1 MKKKKKSKLGK
12 IIRGF
17 FVLVIVIILIAL
29 GTNTACYL
37 IGEEVQTAD
46 GEIVT
51 LHGKKD
57 VIHALICGVNDNLTD
72 TMMYVRYDV
81 KNGNIAMMSV
91 PRDTYVE
98 NEYCVG
104 NKLNGIYRGKN
115 IIPLVKEIQDLLDVK
130 LDYYVVFDTDIVH
143 QIIDEIGGVE
153 IEVPFRMKYDD
164 PTQDLHIDLQPGVQL
179 LNGEQVEQFVRFR
192 HNNDMSVGYAMGDL
206 GRIKTQQEFM
216 KTLIATLLQPKNLLK
231 AKELINITVENTDTN
246 VTVSDILKYIT
257 SARKIKIDHIQ
268 TTTAAG
274 SARYINGLSYFLL
287 DEEETQRIIKEDFL

>member
-1 MKKKKKSKLGK
+1 MRKKKKSKLGK
-12 IIRGF
+12 IIKVF
-17 FVLVIVIILIAL
+17 SVLVIVIIAIVL
-29 GTNTACYL
+29 GMNVARYL
-37 IGEEVQTAD
+37 IGEEVKTAD
-46 GEIVT
+46 GEMIT
-51 LHGKKD
+51 IHGKKD

-72 TMMYVRYDV
+72 TMMYVKYDV
-81 KNGNIAMMSV
+81 KNGNIAMMSI

-98 NEYCVG
+98 NDYCVG

-115 IIPLVKEIQDLLDVK
+115 IVPLVKEIQELLDIK

-246 VTVSDILKYIT
+246 VTVSDILKYIA
-257 SARKIKIDHIQ
+257 SARRIKIDHIQ

-287 DEEETQRIIKEDFL
+287 DEEETRRIIKEEFL

>member
-1 MKKKKKSKLGK
+1 MK
-12 IIRGF
+12 
-17 FVLVIVIILIAL
+17 VAH
-29 GTNTACYL
+29 YL
-37 IGEEVQTAD
+37 IGEEVKMAD
-46 GEIVT
+46 GEKIT
-51 LHGKKD
+51 LHGRKD

-72 TMMYVRYDV
+72 TMMYVKYDV
-81 KNGNIAMMSV
+81 KNGNIAMMSI

-115 IIPLVKEIQDLLDVK
+115 IVPLVKEVQELLDVK

-153 IEVPFRMKYDD
+153 IDVPFRMKYDD
-164 PTQDLHIDLQPGVQL
+164 PTQDLHIDLQPGMQL

-192 HNNDMSVGYAMGDL
+192 HNNDMSIGYAMGDL

-216 KTLIATLLQPKNLLK
+216 KTLIVTLLQPKNLLK
-231 AKELINITVENTDTN
+231 AKELITITVENTDTN

-257 SARKIKIDHIQ
+257 SVRKIKTDHIQ

-287 DEEETQRIIKEDFL
+287 DEEETKRIIKEEFL